1 MENKERI
8 LLDATLNS
16 VISQHAFGAE
26 LHNGHQLV
34 AFFGRVDKGSIQ
46 LNIGGEVKV
55 EMSPYDMS
63 KGRILVNQG
72 QEK

>member
-1 MENKERI
+1 MEKKERI
-8 LLDATLNS
+8 LLDATLKS

-26 LHNGHQLV
+26 LRNGHRLV
-34 AFFGRVDKGSIQ
+34 AFLGRQDKGNVQ
-46 LNIGGEVKV
+46 LNIGGKVKV

-63 KGRILVNQG
+63 KGRILINQG